1 MKEQRKGILNINVAF
16 VKKDPVLNKKL
27 YERINFEAGYE
38 ESEEKWMTEAEVENL
53 MRYNVWTVDQ
63 FCNVSGLSVSTITNL
78 TRPFF
83 IKEDSDEVDVKLD
96 ICFPFSDAEGKGPKF
111 IVRNAKSEKYI
122 KA

>member
-16 VKKDPVLNKKL
+16 VKKDPILNKKL

-111 IVRNAKSEKYI
+111 IVRNSKSEKYI
-122 KA
+122 KV